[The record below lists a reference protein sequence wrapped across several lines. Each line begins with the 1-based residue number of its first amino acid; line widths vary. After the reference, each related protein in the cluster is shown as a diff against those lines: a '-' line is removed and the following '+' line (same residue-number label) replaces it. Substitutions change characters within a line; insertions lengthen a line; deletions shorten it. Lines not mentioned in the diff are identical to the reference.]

1 MSDWG
6 QGAKNNSIGWGQGA
20 VNNDISWGS
29 VHANSWAG
37 DTNIVGFAY
46 DSTYQSILDYAT
58 TNGYTLPTDAQK
70 LKQNQLLIDLKAAGI
85 WTKLDTFALFAT
97 NGSSQFA
104 LIDWKRLVNYEA
116 VSNPTFTTNEGFTGN
131 GTASYIDTKFIP
143 ATDGDNYTLNNSSR
157 YFYVFSGSATNTTI
171 DGTTTTINNS
181 QFSSSTAQRIN
192 SSNPLVGVPTSAFSF
207 ATGTPTKSIHR
218 TSSTNVTLFNGI
230 VSGTRTQTSTSLS
243 NANQFI
249 LRNASTYGAS
259 EISMYAMGASLVSE
273 NTDFVNAINTYM
285 TGL

>member
-6 QGAKNNSIGWGQGA
+6 QGAKNNNIGWGQGA
-20 VNNDISWGS
+20 VNNNISWGS

-58 TNGYTLPTDAQK
+58 TNGYTLPSDAQK

-104 LIDWKRLVNYEA
+104 LIDWKRLINYEA

-131 GTASYIDTKFIP
+131 GTASYIDTKFNP
-143 ATDGDNYTLNNSSR
+143 TTNGNNYTLNNSSR
-157 YFYVFSGSATNTTI
+157 YFYVFSGSAMNTAL

-192 SSNPLVGVPTSAFSF
+192 SSNVLSSAFSF

-230 VSGTRTQTSTSLS
+230 FSGARTQTSTGLS

-259 EISMYAMGASLVSE
+259 EISLYAMGASLVSE
-273 NTDFVNAINTYM
+273 NTAFVNAINTYM

>member
-6 QGAKNNSIGWGQGA
+6 QGAKNNNIGWGQGA

-58 TNGYTLPTDAQK
+58 TNDYTLPNDAQK

-85 WTKLDTFALFAT
+85 WNKLDTFALFAT

-104 LIDWKRLVNYEA
+104 LIDWKRLINYEA
-116 VSNPTFTTNEGFTGN
+116 VSNPVFTTNEGFTGN
-131 GTASYIDTKFIP
+131 GTASYIDTKFNPTIG
-143 ATDGDNYTLNNSSR
+143 TNNYKLNNASR
-157 YFYVFSGSATNTTI
+157 YLYMFMANGTNAL
-171 DGTTTTINNS
+171 DGIETINTNRMLRS
-181 QFSSSTAQRIN
+181 TVSTQTINQGSSTL
-192 SSNPLVGVPTSAFSF
+192 SSTFNFTNVKGI
-207 ATGTPTKSIHR
+207 KSIHR
-218 TSSTNVTLFNGI
+218 TSSTNVQLFNDTTGE
-230 VSGTRTQTSTSLS
+230 SRTATSTSLE
-243 NANQFI
+243 NKNQFI
-249 LRNASTYGAS
+249 LRSGTTNYGS
-259 EISMYAMGASLVSE
+259 HEISMYAMGASLVSE
-273 NTDFVNAINTYM
+273 NTAFVNAINTYM